1 MRNRRLVVSAA
12 LVAAGIG
19 LIPGTAQATGPV
31 APAGQGPAAFAA
43 AQGKA
48 GGQGKGEAVRSGAD
62 RTVVTSKADAAG
74 NPDLAIELE
83 AYANSA
89 HEILLFSNVKSA
101 AAALD
106 ITVDW
111 GDGTTDKYAA
121 SGADVQYQTHMYA
134 EVGTYKVK
142 VTVKDTTN
150 NVTAVNE
157 VQFVTA
163 GSEFTPHAPTR
174 LLDTREGVG
183 AAKAKVGAKGAVA
196 LKVGGSAKIPADVA
210 AVALNVTVT
219 SATDAGHIAVQPGK
233 DFLPPKTSNLN
244 YVAGQT
250 VPNLVIVPV
259 VDGYVHL
266 VNGGWG
272 PVDLIADVTGYFTRS
287 AASGYAPLTP
297 VRAVDTRE
305 GLGTAKGQVAGYG
318 TFGVEVAGR
327 HGIPKGATAVSLNL
341 TATNPR
347 EAGHLTA
354 FPSGQAAPSTSSVNF
369 SAGQTVANSVIVPV
383 GADGKISV
391 RNGSWKGTDVVI
403 DVVGYYSPESNAAF
417 RPADE
422 PFRFIDTREDAWYRT
437 AGPVPARE
445 YLPLPLMGDSAEPVT
460 AWVLNATVTNTR
472 GAGHL
477 SVAPDPNTW
486 TDYQKGQQVRPERP
500 GSSSLNW
507 TAGATVPNLVQTSGG
522 KGDVIDFWNQGWEP
536 VDVIVDCLGY
546 YDTK

>member
-1 MRNRRLVVSAA
+1 M
-12 LVAAGIG
+12 
-19 LIPGTAQATGPV
+19 AQAAGPV
-31 APAGQGPAAFAA
+31 APAGHGVAASAGTLGKA
-43 AQGKA
+43 GVQGKA
-48 GGQGKGEAVRSGAD
+48 EPVRSAAD
-62 RTVVTSKADAAG
+62 RTVVTSQADAAG
-74 NPDLAIELE
+74 NPDLAIELH
-83 AYANSA
+83 AYNNSA
-89 HEILLFSNVKSA
+89 HEILLVNNVKSA
-101 AAALD
+101 TAALD
-106 ITVDW
+106 VTIAW
-111 GDGTTDKYAA
+111 GDGATDTYAA
-121 SGADVQYQTHMYA
+121 SGADVQSKTHMYA
-134 EVGTYKVK
+134 EVGTYPVK

-157 VQFVTA
+157 VKFVTA
-163 GSEFTPHAPTR
+163 GSEFTAHAPTR

-183 AAKAKVGAKGAVA
+183 AAKAKVGARGMVA

-219 SATDAGHIAVQPGK
+219 NATDAGHIAVQPGK
-233 DFLPPKTSNLN
+233 DYLPPKTSNLN

-250 VPNLVIVPV
+250 VPNMVIVPV
-259 VDGYVHL
+259 VDGYVHM
-266 VNGGWG
+266 VNGGWA
-272 PVDLIADVTGYFTRS
+272 PVDLIADVTGYFTHS
-287 AASGYAPLTP
+287 AADGYAPLTP
-297 VRAVDTRE
+297 VRAVDTRQ

-318 TFGVEVAGR
+318 TFGVEIAGR
-327 HGIPKGATAVSLNL
+327 NGVPKGVSAVALNL
-341 TATNPR
+341 TATNPQ

-354 FPSGQAAPSTSSVNF
+354 FPSGQTAPSTSSVNF

-391 RNGSWKGTDVVI
+391 RNGSWRPADVVI

-422 PFRFIDTREDAWYRT
+422 PFRFIDTRQDAWYRT

-445 YLPLPLMGDSAEPVT
+445 YLLLPLMGDSTEPVT
-460 AWVLNATVTNTR
+460 AWVVNATVTNTR

-486 TDYQKGQQVRPERP
+486 TDYQKGLQVRPERP